1 MVNTCQLLTI
11 TIKLDILQVP
21 TLYSP
26 NPFASY
32 KKNHG
37 VIKAPK
43 INLFNKA
50 SPICKPTNK
59 GLQYPFCV
67 RLEIYFPTTLPESET
82 RFDSPNVT

>member
-1 MVNTCQLLTI
+1 MVNTCQLFTT

-26 NPFASY
+26 NPFAPY

-50 SPICKPTNK
+50 PPNLQTNE
-59 GLQYPFCV
+59 QWASIWRTSHV
-67 RLEIYFPTTLPESET
+67 I
-82 RFDSPNVT
+82 

>member
-1 MVNTCQLLTI
+1 MVNTCQLFIT

-43 INLFNKA
+43 INLFNK
-50 SPICKPTNK
+50 PQGKTRIRPPKGFTWCKTQLGSFFKNNPMMPGEYTN
-59 GLQYPFCV
+59 
-67 RLEIYFPTTLPESET
+67 
-82 RFDSPNVT
+82 